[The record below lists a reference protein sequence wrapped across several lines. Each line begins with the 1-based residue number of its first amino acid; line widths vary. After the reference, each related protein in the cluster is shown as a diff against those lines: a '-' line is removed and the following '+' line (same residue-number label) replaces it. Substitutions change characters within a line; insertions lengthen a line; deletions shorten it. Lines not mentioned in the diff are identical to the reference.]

1 MYVDAA
7 YCYPVAWSV
16 GLSVCY
22 ISEPCKNGLTDRD
35 ALWVEDLGGPR
46 NQVLKMGVQIF
57 HGKEE
62 KEGWLIVKYRHCDEL
77 CKNGCSKRDVVSVM
91 CSDRPKESLYWIGC
105 IERAILWGKGGPL

>member
-35 ALWVEDLGGPR
+35 ALWVEELGGS
-46 NQVLKMGVQIF
+46 
-57 HGKEE
+57 KEPCI
-62 KEGWLIVKYRHCDEL
+62 KDGGSDPPSEG
-77 CKNGCSKRDVVSVM
+77 
-91 CSDRPKESLYWIGC
+91 
-105 IERAILWGKGGPL
+105 GKGRAAYCKVQTLR